1 MRTVNFEFTHFH
13 KAIGKEVVV
22 EAEVVMYKGIPN
34 AESDWDAEDYLD
46 IFSITV
52 YEDGEEIALDIP
64 YEVVYRCIEERVRDA
79 QVRQAFNEETGGF

>member
-22 EAEVVMYKGIPN
+22 EAEVIMYKGIPD

-79 QVRQAFNEETGGF
+79 QVSQAFNEETGGF

>member
-22 EAEVVMYKGIPN
+22 EAEVIMYKGIPD

-79 QVRQAFNEETGGF
+79 QVRQVFNEETGGF

>member
-22 EAEVVMYKGIPN
+22 EAEVVMYKGIPD

-79 QVRQAFNEETGGF
+79 QVSQAFDEETGGF

>member
-22 EAEVVMYKGIPN
+22 EAEVIMYKGIPD

-79 QVRQAFNEETGGF
+79 KVRQAFNEETGGF

>member
-22 EAEVVMYKGIPN
+22 EVEVVMYKGIPD

-64 YEVVYRCIEERVRDA
+64 YEVVYRCIEERIRDA
-79 QVRQAFNEETGGF
+79 QVSQAFDEETGGF